1 MAYWITHTIVAE
13 KVSERIPFLDKKGFC
28 IGNIAPDCNIE
39 NEDWTAFVPPRE
51 VTHFMCGSKKSMEG
65 CEKFFDTY
73 IKDKTFASDEQY
85 SFLLGYYSHLVTDV
99 KWLEYMH
106 DTCRIND
113 CYERIKKIPELY
125 EKIRDLSVEYYS
137 IKNTLGK
144 RCFLDDVVDIEQRYI
159 IENPDNSYNGILRKT
174 TEFPDYIDFLPE
186 GAILRK
192 IGIMAY
198 EPPTEIA
205 EREHIFYTAEEYKR
219 FITDMTELM
228 CKLIT
233 DKCS

>member
-1 MAYWITHTIVAE
+1 MAYWITHTIIAE

-39 NEDWTAFVPPRE
+39 NEDWTAFEPPRE
-51 VTHFMCGSKKSMEG
+51 VTHFMSGSKKRMAD
-65 CEKFFDTY
+65 CERFFDNY
-73 IKDKTFASDEQY
+73 IKGKNFALDEHY

-106 DTCRIND
+106 NEDRVNA

-125 EKIRDLSVEYYS
+125 EKIRDLPVEYYS
-137 IKNTLGK
+137 IKNTFGK

-159 IENPDNSYNGILRKT
+159 IENPENTYNGILRKT
-174 TEFPDYIDFLPE
+174 TEIPEYLDFLPQ
-186 GAILRK
+186 GAIVRK
-192 IGIMAY
+192 INIMAY
-198 EPPTEIA
+198 EPPAEA
-205 EREHIFYTAEEYKR
+205 EEREHIFYTAEEYKR
-219 FITDMTELM
+219 FITDMTELI

>member
-13 KVSERIPFLDKKGFC
+13 KVSERIPFLDKKDFC

-39 NEDWTAFVPPRE
+39 NEDWTAFEPPRE
-51 VTHFMCGSKKSMEG
+51 VTHFMSGSKKSMADSES
-65 CEKFFDTY
+65 FFSNY
-73 IKDKTFASDEQY
+73 VKNKTFASDEQY

-106 DTCRIND
+106 NECRVKA
-113 CYERIKKIPELY
+113 CYERIRKIPELY
-125 EKIRDLSVEYYS
+125 EKIRDLPVEYYS
-137 IKNTLGK
+137 FKNTFGK
-144 RCFLDDVVDIEQRYI
+144 RCFLDDVVDIEHRYI
-159 IENPDNSYNGILRKT
+159 IENPENSYNGILRKT
-174 TEFPDYIDFLPE
+174 TDFPDYLDFLPE

-198 EPPTEIA
+198 EPPA
-205 EREHIFYTAEEYKR
+205 ETAEKEHIFYTAEEYKR
-219 FITDMTELM
+219 FITDMTEFM